1 MALDR
6 APDDVIASTV
16 VATRV
21 RFVFGLV
28 LVTIGAGLFAVAFRA
43 SLAALYQTLYGA
55 DNIVDSIAKLPRWL
69 RLMVPITAAA
79 LSGSIARLRSS
90 RTQGVSNVMEAIA
103 LGRVQLSLRSTASRV
118 ASSWIAIGGG
128 LSIGREGPL
137 IEMGGALGAAVGR
150 TVKTSLNHTRVLVAA
165 GTAAGFAAA
174 YNTPFAA
181 SLFVLE
187 TMAGIAA
194 PELLLPV
201 MAATVGAAG
210 IMRATVGVG
219 PIYGQRAFGL
229 ESYAELLSFAVLG
242 IAAAVVALAF
252 KTVLAVLERWYERH
266 PVPQPFRAS
275 LGGLLVGVIAM
286 WLPAVVGNGYEPLNR
301 ILDERIAVGGV
312 VVLVMAKMI
321 ATSGSVA
328 SGIPGGIF
336 TPMLLVGAALGAGW
350 SNIAAF
356 GPASDA
362 GSYALVGMAAAT
374 AASIHAPLTAAIMV
388 FELSGDYLI
397 VLPLILATVVA
408 TAASKALGDQ
418 SVYETELQK
427 RGLGWELTLE
437 GRQLKPTA
445 TSSEQ
450 GPSTPQSPSATNG
463 GGCRSS

>member
-1 MALDR
+1 VTLHR
-6 APDDVIASTV
+6 APDDSIASA
-16 VATRV
+16 VAANRV
-21 RFVFGLV
+21 RFVLGLI
-28 LVTIGAGLFAVAFRA
+28 LVTIGAGAFAVAFRA

-55 DNIVDSIAKLPRWL
+55 DNIVDSIARLPRWL
-69 RLMVPITAAA
+69 RLIVPITAAGLA
-79 LSGSIARLRSS
+79 GTIARFRSS

-150 TVKTSLNHTRVLVAA
+150 RVGTSLNHTRVLVAA

-210 IMRATVGVG
+210 IMRATVGAG

-252 KTVLAVLERWYERH
+252 KTVLAVLERWFEAH

-275 LGGLLVGVIAM
+275 LGGLLVGAIAI

-301 ILDERIAVGGV
+301 LLDSGIAVSGV
-312 VVLVMAKMI
+312 VVLVIAKMI

-350 SNIAAF
+350 SNLASF
-356 GPASDA
+356 GPVSDP

-374 AASIHAPLTAAIMV
+374 AASIHAPLTAAIIV

-397 VLPLILATVVA
+397 ALPLILATVVA
-408 TAASKALGDQ
+408 TAASKALGAQ
-418 SVYETELQK
+418 SVYETELRK
-427 RGLGWELTLE
+427 RGLGWEMTLE
-437 GRQLKPTA
+437 GRQLKNPRN
-445 TSSEQ
+445 E
-450 GPSTPQSPSATNG
+450 
-463 GGCRSS
+463 